1 MSRSKPAQTGQN
13 RFEPVWSGLSRSKPV
28 CGPVSGRS
36 GMVCSGL
43 IRFQL
48 VWAVRVRFDLV
59 KT

>member
-1 MSRSKPAQTGQN
+1 MWPGFS
-13 RFEPVWSGLSRSKPV
+13 
-28 CGPVSGRS
+28 RS

-59 KT
+59 KTALSLSKPF